1 MLVYL
6 YSTTLKN
13 ISTSHPSYIQ
23 DSPDFLR
30 AIEEV
35 NQGPKLEDNV
45 MLMTMDATGLYDNI
59 PYEDGLECIK
69 WKKGSNY
76 TKKFYPKNDGSR
88 SRMEPI
94 YIP

>member
-1 MLVYL
+1 MHKNYKHKTAPPPRAIISGSGSITENASLFVQHHI
-6 YSTTLKN
+6 KN

-69 WKKGSNY
+69 
-76 TKKFYPKNDGSR
+76 
-88 SRMEPI
+88 
-94 YIP
+94 